1 MRFFWGL
8 VGIAIGTV
16 IIWKTYP
23 LVNTFGRIDWAER
36 HLGSGMGGTYLLYKI
51 VGLAVVI
58 FSAMYMFDL
67 EGILIAPL
75 RSVFSGG
82 R

>member
-1 MRFFWGL
+1 MHFVWGL
-8 VGIAIGTV
+8 IGIAIGTML
-16 IIWKTYP
+16 IWKTYP

-51 VGLAVVI
+51 AGMVI
-58 FSAMYMFDL
+58 VLFSAMYMFGL
-67 EGILIAPL
+67 EGVLIAPL
-75 RSVFSGG
+75 RSVFGG